1 MYQAQSPDRPMH
13 RRTGGP
19 HNDHRERTRV
29 LRKGESKRM
38 TKRSSRREF
47 LSTAVKLT
55 AGAGLGAASMNLV
68 ASQQGRAAAG
78 TPPWPWPYQ
87 KLDAESVRKLGHQG
101 FYEQGRG
108 CGYGA
113 FKAII
118 AALQKKVGHPFT
130 QMPPEMMIYGHG
142 GAVEWGTLCGALNG
156 AAAAMS
162 LVTDK
167 ETADKLIHELLGWY
181 TKARFPSEQ
190 SNRYAQSKGFLVE
203 KYSKPLPQ
211 SAAGS
216 PLCHAS
222 VTGWCKA
229 SGFTAASQER
239 KERCAR
245 LTGDVAAYAVELLNK
260 HADAKFKG
268 AFTVPASV
276 QACQTCH
283 GPTNMDNV
291 KTNMN
296 CTQCH
301 EPNWKHP

>member
-1 MYQAQSPDRPMH
+1 MTTEVARGAPE
-13 RRTGGP
+13 GG
-19 HNDHRERTRV
+19 EQ
-29 LRKGESKRM
+29 RM
-38 TKRSSRREF
+38 SNRSSRREF
-47 LSTAVKLT
+47 LSTAIKLT

-78 TPPWPWPYQ
+78 AAPWPWPYQ

-101 FYEQGRG
+101 FWEQGRG

-113 FKAII
+113 FKAIV
-118 AALQKKVGHPFT
+118 AALQKKVGPPFT
-130 QMPPEMMIYGHG
+130 QIPPEMMIYGHG
-142 GAVEWGTLCGALNG
+142 GAVEWGTLCGAVNG
-156 AAAAMS
+156 AAAAIG

-181 TKARFPSEQ
+181 TQARFPSEQ
-190 SNRYAQSKGFLVE
+190 SNRYAQRKEFLVE
-203 KYSKPLPQ
+203 KYSKALPQ

-222 VTGWCKA
+222 VTRWCEA
-229 SGFTAASQER
+229 SGFTATSQER

-260 HADAKFKG
+260 YADAKFKG
-268 AFTVPASV
+268 AFATPAAV
-276 QACQTCH
+276 KACQTCH
-283 GPTNMDNV
+283 GAGQMDNV

-301 EPNWKHP
+301 EPNWKHPQ